1 MSHPFRVREIAS
13 QAGLSEATVDRVLH
27 GRNGVRPSTANQ
39 VHRAITE
46 LQRQQTQIQ
55 LGGRT
60 FLFDV
65 VMQAPERFSSAVRS
79 ALESALP
86 TLRPAVVRARFDF
99 RESGPSS
106 DIAAVLDRVAASRS
120 HGVLLKAPD
129 VPEVVDAVA
138 RLDAKGIPV
147 VTLVTDL
154 PSSRRVAYV
163 GVDNRAAGATAAY
176 LLQQWLGDRPGGIL
190 VTLSSNN
197 FRGEEEREMGFR
209 AQMRT
214 TEPARPLVEITETDG
229 IDRTM
234 RALVRRALRRH
245 PDVSAVY
252 SIGGGNQATLDV
264 FAELDRSCIVFIAHD
279 LDEENT
285 RLLRDGR
292 LSAVLHHDLTQDM
305 RRAGQVLLQ
314 ARGVLPGGIHSWPS
328 SIQVVTPYNAPAWP
342 GPVSDD

>member
-1 MSHPFRVREIAS
+1 VSHPFRLREIAS
-13 QAGLSEATVDRVLH
+13 QAGLSEATVDRVLND
-27 GRNGVRPSTANQ
+27 RKGVRASTANQ
-39 VHRAITE
+39 VRRAITE
-46 LQRQQTQIQ
+46 LERQQTQLQ

-79 ALESALP
+79 ALEAALP
-86 TLRPAVVRARFDF
+86 TLRPAVVRARFNF
-99 RESGPSS
+99 RESGPPD
-106 DIAAVLDRVAASRS
+106 DIVTALDRIGGSRT

-129 VPEVVDAVA
+129 APEVVDAVA

-154 PSSRRVAYV
+154 PSSRRAAYV

-176 LLQQWLGDRPGGIL
+176 LVQQWLGDRPGSVL

-209 AQMRT
+209 AQMRAT
-214 TEPARPLVEITETDG
+214 APARRLVEITETDG

-234 RALVRRALRRH
+234 RALVRQALRRH
-245 PDVSAVY
+245 PDVTAVY
-252 SIGGGNQATLDV
+252 SIGGGNQATVDV
-264 FAELDRSCIVFIAHD
+264 FGELGRTCAVFIAHD
-279 LDEENT
+279 LDEDNT

-292 LSAVLHHDLTQDM
+292 VSAVLHHDLLQDV
-305 RRAGQVLLQ
+305 RRAGQLLLQ
-314 ARGVLPGGIHSWPS
+314 ARGALPGALYSWPS
-328 SIQVVTPYNAPAWP
+328 NIQVVTPYNAPAWP
-342 GPVSDD
+342 SGGG